1 MQVNGG
7 FVDWGA
13 YNVNHAYSLTTAL
26 TGTSVN
32 LAVFD
37 GDSSTNTRTRA
48 GTATTAAR

>member
-7 FVDWGA
+7 FVGWGA
-13 YNVNHAYSLTTAL
+13 YNANHAYSLTTAL

-37 GDSSTNTRTRA
+37 GDSTTNTKDPT
-48 GTATTAAR
+48 GMATTAAR